1 MELKFYLNKFLK
13 VDNIEN
19 YTLSALEELRRVYEK
34 FTDKTEGFDPD
45 FPMMSVGGK
54 DGKGQTI
61 AKGQNNIYRVAD
73 EMGEGEKDIEKFKS
87 DLSLGFKEFSDED
100 NFTLRRNG

>member
-13 VDNIEN
+13 VDNIEG
-19 YTLSALEELRRVYEK
+19 YTLKALQELKKVYDK

-54 DGKGQTI
+54 KEKGKTI
-61 AKGQNNIYRVAD
+61 ASGKNNIHQV
-73 EMGEGEKDIEKFKS
+73 GK
-87 DLSLGFKEFSDED
+87 DED
-100 NFTLRRNG
+100 NNNNNPEDNGDFTLTK

>member
-19 YTLSALEELRRVYEK
+19 YTLSTLEELRKVYER

-54 DGKGQTI
+54 EGKGQTI
-61 AKGQNNIYRVAD
+61 AKGQNNIYKIAED
-73 EMGEGEKDIEKFKS
+73 MGEGDKDIEEFKT
-87 DLSLGFKEFSDED
+87 DLSLGYSEFDDAD
-100 NFTLRRNG
+100 NFTLRK

>member
-19 YTLSALEELRRVYEK
+19 YSLDSLYALKKVYDQ

-54 DGKGQTI
+54 EGKGQTL
-61 AKGQNNIYRVAD
+61 ATGKNNIYKVAED
-73 EMGEGEKDIEKFKS
+73 MGTDVDDVKDQA
-87 DLSLGFKEFSDED
+87 SLGFSSYDSD
-100 NFTLRRNG
+100 NFTLRK

>member
-19 YTLSALEELRRVYEK
+19 YTLATLEELRKVYER

-54 DGKGQTI
+54 SEKGQTL
-61 AKGQNNIYRVAD
+61 ATGKNNIYKVAED
-73 EMGEGEKDIEKFKS
+73 LETDVEDIKDQA
-87 DLSLGFKEFSDED
+87 DLG
-100 NFTLRRNG
+100 FTLRK

>member
-13 VDNIEN
+13 VDNIEG
-19 YTLSALEELRRVYEK
+19 YTLSTLEELRKVYER

-54 DGKGQTI
+54 EGKGQTI
-61 AKGQNNIYRVAD
+61 ATGKNNIYKVA
-73 EMGEGEKDIEKFKS
+73 ENMGEEDVEKFKS
-87 DLSLGFKEFSDED
+87 DISLGYSEFNGDDD
-100 NFTLRRNG
+100 NFTLRK

>member
-19 YTLSALEELRRVYEK
+19 YTLHTLEELRRVYER

-61 AKGQNNIYRVAD
+61 AKGQNNIYQVA
-73 EMGEGEKDIEKFKS
+73 ENMGASGEDIEKFKT
-87 DLSLGFKEFSDED
+87 DLSLGFSEFPADDD
-100 NFTLRRNG
+100 NFTLRK